1 MPAAH
6 RLICAVGKNII
17 MKKSIS
23 IIFLL
28 IPLFML
34 AQRPGKYSK
43 PNDFSYYTLS
53 LGAINSPS
61 NDAFQTS
68 DVWSGKFYALYGEA
82 RISSLEVLYE
92 TSPKNRFHIR
102 DIIELQLG
110 VGYGTDFYANIG
122 FAGGLKF
129 KYDINQNM
137 DFGVNVTGRLALDHM
152 SYYGIMAQ
160 PFARYKWVMVQYGI
174 GENNADNVT
183 DSKERKFNHLNTKF
197 FFKPDDPNS
206 KYINFNYWHIQARNN
221 QVTNPWEGNTQLMI
235 GFGWQ
240 LGS

>member
-1 MPAAH
+1 
-6 RLICAVGKNII
+6 
-17 MKKSIS
+17 MKKRVS
-23 IIFLL
+23 IIFLIL
-28 IPLFML
+28 PLFVF

-43 PNDFSYYTLS
+43 PNDFSYYSLS
-53 LGAINSPS
+53 LGTINSPN

-68 DVWSGKFYALYGEA
+68 DLWSGKFYALYGEV

-110 VGYGTDFYANIG
+110 VGYGSDFYANIAFG
-122 FAGGLKF
+122 GGLKF
-129 KYDINQNM
+129 KYDINQHM
-137 DFGVNVTGRLALDHM
+137 DFGFNVIGRLALDHM

-174 GENNADNVT
+174 GENNPDNVS
-183 DSKERKFNHLNTKF
+183 DSEERKFNHLSTKCF
-197 FFKPDDPNS
+197 FDPSNPNS

-221 QVTNPWEGNTQLMI
+221 QVTNPWEGNKQVMI

-240 LGS
+240 W